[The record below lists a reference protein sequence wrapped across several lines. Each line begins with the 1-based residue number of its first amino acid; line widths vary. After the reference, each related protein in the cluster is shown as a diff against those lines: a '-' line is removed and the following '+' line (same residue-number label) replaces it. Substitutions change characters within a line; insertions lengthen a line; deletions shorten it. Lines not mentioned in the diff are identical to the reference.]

1 MCSYCGQR
9 CRGRYD
15 KQVCRVRDLSLAGWR
30 IYLEYERWRVNCSGC
45 GGVHVEHLD
54 WLANNSRYTQRFA
67 THVGRLCRD
76 MPNNKAVAEMERL
89 HHGTVKALDTLYMQ
103 EQVDRAGLPAPRAIG
118 VDEISIRKGHNYR
131 VIVSDLERARPIW
144 VGGEG
149 RKETDI
155 DLFFKALGGKK
166 SARIKLAAMDMWK
179 PFRNSV
185 IHNAP
190 NARIIFDKCHIMRH
204 LSKALDEVRRGE
216 YKRLSGKDRSY
227 IKGQRY
233 TLLSRRENL
242 SLDGR
247 RALKKLLQANRRLNT
262 AYILKEAFGQLWDYR
277 TERGARAFFTRWK
290 DSLKWQ
296 RLHPYQKFES
306 GDSAARLFPAYSL
319 TARAIARRRRSSP
332 VPRPSSEGV
341 VPNRSTNRP
350 PVDKER
356 ESISLRVSSFQ
367 LHKRC
372 FPTMR
377 RSVRRSSGSS
387 AI

>member
-1 MCSYCGQR
+1 M
-9 CRGRYD
+9 
-15 KQVCRVRDLSLAGWR
+15 
-30 IYLEYERWRVNCSGC
+30 
-45 GGVHVEHLD
+45 HVEHLD

-67 THVGRLCRD
+67 THVGKLCRD
-76 MPNNKAVAEMERL
+76 MPNKAVAEMERL

-103 EQVDRAGLPAPRAIG
+103 EQVDRAGLPAPWAIG

-190 NARIIFDKCHIMRH
+190 NARIIFDKFHIMRH

-262 AYILKEAFGQLWDYR
+262 AYILKEAFGKLWDYR

-296 RLHPYQKFES
+296 RLHPYQKFAGMIES
-306 GDSAARLFPAYSL
+306 HWDGIASYCHPENKVSL
-319 TARAIARRRRSSP
+319 GL
-332 VPRPSSEGV
+332 VEGV
-341 VPNRSTNRP
+341 NNKIRVLQRRAYGYRDEEYLKLKIVAAFLP
-350 PVDKER
+350 PLPRNAVFNTH
-356 ESISLRVSSFQ
+356 ES
-367 LHKRC
+367 
-372 FPTMR
+372 
-377 RSVRRSSGSS
+377 
-387 AI
+387 A

>member
-1 MCSYCGQR
+1 M
-9 CRGRYD
+9 
-15 KQVCRVRDLSLAGWR
+15 
-30 IYLEYERWRVNCSGC
+30 
-45 GGVHVEHLD
+45 
-54 WLANNSRYTQRFA
+54 
-67 THVGRLCRD
+67 
-76 MPNNKAVAEMERL
+76 
-89 HHGTVKALDTLYMQ
+89 
-103 EQVDRAGLPAPRAIG
+103 
-118 VDEISIRKGHNYR
+118 
-131 VIVSDLERARPIW
+131 
-144 VGGEG
+144 GGEG

-190 NARIIFDKCHIMRH
+190 NARIIFDKFHIMRH

-296 RLHPYQKFES
+296 RLHPYQKFAGMIES
-306 GDSAARLFPAYSL
+306 HWDGIASYCHPENKVSL
-319 TARAIARRRRSSP
+319 GL
-332 VPRPSSEGV
+332 VEGV
-341 VPNRSTNRP
+341 NNKIRVLQRRAYGYRDEEYLKLKIVATFLP
-350 PVDKER
+350 PLPRNAVFNPH
-356 ESISLRVSSFQ
+356 ES
-367 LHKRC
+367 
-372 FPTMR
+372 
-377 RSVRRSSGSS
+377 
-387 AI
+387 A

>member
-1 MCSYCGQR
+1 M
-9 CRGRYD
+9 
-15 KQVCRVRDLSLAGWR
+15 
-30 IYLEYERWRVNCSGC
+30 
-45 GGVHVEHLD
+45 
-54 WLANNSRYTQRFA
+54 
-67 THVGRLCRD
+67 VG
-76 MPNNKAVAEMERL
+76 
-89 HHGTVKALDTLYMQ
+89 
-103 EQVDRAGLPAPRAIG
+103 AGL
-118 VDEISIRKGHNYR
+118 KGLFGDRYAR
-131 VIVSDLERARPIW
+131 VIQLKRRKKQLCALTVGNGAGDAMTSKCAGSATCRWQAGGSIW
-144 VGGEG
+144 NTSG
-149 RKETDI
+149 RVPSGWAVRETDI

-190 NARIIFDKCHIMRH
+190 NARIIFDKLHIMRH

-296 RLHPYQKFES
+296 RLHPYQKFAGMIES
-306 GDSAARLFPAYSL
+306 HWDGIASYCHPENKVSL
-319 TARAIARRRRSSP
+319 GL
-332 VPRPSSEGV
+332 VEGV
-341 VPNRSTNRP
+341 NNKIRVLQRRAYGYRDEEYLKLKIVAAFLP
-350 PVDKER
+350 PLPRNAVFNPH
-356 ESISLRVSSFQ
+356 ES
-367 LHKRC
+367 
-372 FPTMR
+372 
-377 RSVRRSSGSS
+377 
-387 AI
+387 A